1 MSSSENTVYVVTGA
15 NRGIGLGLVKA
26 LLARPSTTVISTVR
40 SKQTAESHNAVM
52 AETPKGASSE
62 HYTAE
67 MDYGV
72 DLDPVT
78 VGQKF
83 AAATAGKV
91 SHVDVLVCNAGYFT
105 TMSTVLETTP
115 EELRSH
121 FDVNTLGPLVTIQAL
136 WPLMK
141 SRPEPKFF
149 LISSSVGSIG
159 MMEAMPGGAYGPSK
173 AAANWLAKGLHQQV
187 ENLVSVAVHP
197 GFVRTNM
204 GNAASEQW
212 GMNNGPPDSVD
223 ESVAGL
229 LTLFDSATRE
239 SASGKFLTQKG
250 MELLW

>member
-1 MSSSENTVYVVTGA
+1 MSSENTVYVVTGG

-26 LLARPSTTVISTVR
+26 LLARPNTTVISTVR
-40 SKQTAESHNAVM
+40 SKETATSHAAVIVES
-52 AETPKGASSE
+52 PKGANSE

-67 MDYGV
+67 IDYST
-72 DLDPVT
+72 DLDSAIVSK
-78 VGQKF
+78 KF

-91 SHVDVLVCNAGYFT
+91 NHVDVLICNAGYFT
-105 TMSTVLETTP
+105 TMATVLDTTP

-141 SRPEPKFF
+141 SGPEPKFF

-173 AAANWLAKGLHQQV
+173 AAANWLAKALHQQI
-187 ENLVSVAVHP
+187 EKLVSVAVHP
-197 GFVRTNM
+197 GFVQTNM
-204 GNAASEQW
+204 GNSASAQW
-212 GMNNGPPDSVD
+212 GMDNGPPDSVD

-229 LTLFDSATRE
+229 LNLFDSATKE
-239 SASGKFLTQKG
+239 SASGKFITQKG